1 MTPIKRP
8 LAAAGAAVLLAL
20 ALTACGGSPTNASEK
35 DYCEAVNGINDNE
48 DLIKAVTDEDWDK
61 AADLLKDSAEE
72 IEEVGTPEDIP
83 DDAREGFELQLDA
96 SADISGDDLEKAFKD
111 QEDPFEA
118 DLSGDEKK
126 KVEAYNDYE
135 NETCSDTE
143 ENSDS
148 GSDEGSDPGVGSST
162 DAPTDG
168 VSTDVPSGVPTDISP
183 EDLAS
188 LQEELEKL
196 TESAPAE

>member
-126 KVEAYNDYE
+126 KVEAYNEYE

-143 ENSDS
+143 EDSDS